1 VVEQGVKT
9 MDGKNNSPFIDY
21 MKKQGIPLTRE
32 TYLSLAMPDV
42 SPDEI
47 GAELESEIPEQFKVD
62 DDGNSRS
69 KIRIVRKEK

>member
-1 VVEQGVKT
+1 
-9 MDGKNNSPFIDY
+9 